1 MVYFSNG
8 KYKAKKRNKQ
18 FISPIKN
25 LCANV
30 LFNMLSMFQVI
41 SSLILLSMILLSKKP
56 FKKKKLTNTCINK
69 DVFICVNKLLNAH
82 VQIGD

>member
-1 MVYFSNG
+1 MENI
-8 KYKAKKRNKQ
+8 KPKKRNKQ

-56 FKKKKLTNTCINK
+56 FKKKNK
-69 DVFICVNKLLNAH
+69 
-82 VQIGD
+82 